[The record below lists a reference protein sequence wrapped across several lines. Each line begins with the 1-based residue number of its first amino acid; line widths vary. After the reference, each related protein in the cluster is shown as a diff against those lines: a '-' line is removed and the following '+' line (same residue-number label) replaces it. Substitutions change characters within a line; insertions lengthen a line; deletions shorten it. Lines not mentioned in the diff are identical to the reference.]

1 MNNRFICMFNDYEN
15 VGLPR
20 LNVVSNVPHSCVN
33 VQRISFSA
41 SLLNHN
47 VNQDKFFT
55 FLIYFFI
62 SFIYLFISL
71 RCCLLFYAHVA

>member
-1 MNNRFICMFNDYEN
+1 MNNRFICVFNDYET

-20 LNVVSNVPHSCVN
+20 LNVVSNVPHSCMN

-41 SLLNHN
+41 SLINHN

-55 FLIYFFI
+55 FLIYLLMD
-62 SFIYLFISL
+62 LFLSL
-71 RCCLLFYAHVA
+71 RCYLLFYAHVA

>member
-1 MNNRFICMFNDYEN
+1 MNNRFICVFNDYET

-20 LNVVSNVPHSCVN
+20 PNVVSNVPHSCVN

-55 FLIYFFI
+55 FLIY
-62 SFIYLFISL
+62 
-71 RCCLLFYAHVA
+71 

>member
-1 MNNRFICMFNDYEN
+1 MNNRFISVLNDYET

-41 SLLNHN
+41 SLINHN
-47 VNQDKFFT
+47 VNQDKFFK
-55 FLIYFFI
+55 FV
-62 SFIYLFISL
+62 IYLLMDLFLSL
-71 RCCLLFYAHVA
+71 QCYLLFCAQVALF

>member
-1 MNNRFICMFNDYEN
+1 MNNRFICVFNDYET

-20 LNVVSNVPHSCVN
+20 LNVVANVPHSYVN

-41 SLLNHN
+41 SVINQN

-55 FLIYFFI
+55 FLIYLLMDLFL
-62 SFIYLFISL
+62 SF
-71 RCCLLFYAHVA
+71 RCYLLFYAHVA